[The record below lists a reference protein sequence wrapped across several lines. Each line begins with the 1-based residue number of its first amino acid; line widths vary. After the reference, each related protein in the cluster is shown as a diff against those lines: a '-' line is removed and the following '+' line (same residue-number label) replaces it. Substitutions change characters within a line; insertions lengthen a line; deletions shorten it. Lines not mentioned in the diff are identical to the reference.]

1 MGVVSQEPVL
11 FDMTIMDNIKFGRE
25 DATMEEIEQA
35 AKDANVHDFI
45 EGLPQRMC
53 VCVCMYVYICIIIHV
68 CLYVTMYVC
77 VHNVCI
83 CTVHDVHSVYCVFV
97 CTIVHVYVCT
107 CTSMYYSI

>member
-35 AKDANVHDFI
+35 AKDANVHNFI

-53 VCVCMYVYICIIIHV
+53 VCVCV
-68 CLYVTMYVC
+68 YVC
-77 VHNVCI
+77 VHMYNYTCMFI
-83 CTVHDVHSVYCVFV
+83 CN
-97 CTIVHVYVCT
+97 YVCL
-107 CTSMYYSI
+107 CA

>member
-53 VCVCMYVYICIIIHV
+53 VCVCVCMCTYV
-68 CLYVTMYVC
+68 
-77 VHNVCI
+77 
-83 CTVHDVHSVYCVFV
+83 
-97 CTIVHVYVCT
+97 
-107 CTSMYYSI
+107 

>member
-53 VCVCMYVYICIIIHV
+53 VCVCV
-68 CLYVTMYVC
+68 YVC
-77 VHNVCI
+77 VHMYNYTCMFI
-83 CTVHDVHSVYCVFV
+83 CN
-97 CTIVHVYVCT
+97 YVCL
-107 CTSMYYSI
+107 CA

>member
-53 VCVCMYVYICIIIHV
+53 VCV
-68 CLYVTMYVC
+68 YVC
-77 VHNVCI
+77 VHMYNYTCMFI
-83 CTVHDVHSVYCVFV
+83 CN
-97 CTIVHVYVCT
+97 YVCL
-107 CTSMYYSI
+107 CA

>member
-53 VCVCMYVYICIIIHV
+53 VCVC
-68 CLYVTMYVC
+68 VC
-77 VHNVCI
+77 VHMYNYTCMFI
-83 CTVHDVHSVYCVFV
+83 CN
-97 CTIVHVYVCT
+97 YVCL
-107 CTSMYYSI
+107 CA